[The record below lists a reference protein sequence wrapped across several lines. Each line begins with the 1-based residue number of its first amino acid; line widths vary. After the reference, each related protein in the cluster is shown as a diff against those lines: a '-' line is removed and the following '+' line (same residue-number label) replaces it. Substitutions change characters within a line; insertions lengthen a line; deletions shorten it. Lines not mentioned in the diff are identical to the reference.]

1 MLSWR
6 DVPSFSTVDDCYPN
20 ALTIMA
26 SDRENS
32 TILLV
37 DDHPLMRK
45 GLRALLEGEPDLA
58 VAGEA
63 GDGEEAI
70 EQARALAPD
79 IVVMDVSMPRLN
91 GI

>member
-1 MLSWR
+1 
-6 DVPSFSTVDDCYPN
+6 
-20 ALTIMA
+20 MA

-32 TILLV
+32 ALLLV

-45 GLRALLEGEPDLA
+45 GLRALLEGEPDLE

-63 GDGEEAI
+63 GDGE
-70 EQARALAPD
+70 QALVGRQPFAAARRSGS
-79 IVVMDVSMPRLN
+79 VHVGMGMPTDLCAA